1 MSIEW
6 VGVLSKTK
14 GKNHK
19 KNHCVRRLQNAGTGE
34 RLQMGFPGLFKKYQ
48 VEFPGVD

>member
-1 MSIEW
+1 MV
-6 VGVLSKTK
+6 VGGGV
-14 GKNHK
+14 G
-19 KNHCVRRLQNAGTGE
+19 GGGE